1 MAQDAYD
8 VIVVG
13 AGPGGYVAAIRA
25 AQLGQKTAIVEREHL
40 GGICLNWGCIPTKAL
55 LRSAEILD
63 QFSEAKKF
71 GIDAEPA
78 VANVPA
84 MVARSR
90 EISAK
95 LNGGVAHLLKKN
107 KVDVIWGEAKLT
119 GGGKVEVSVS
129 KKPAVEPAHP
139 APRATKGVGTYNAK
153 HIIVATGARPR
164 ILKGFEPD
172 GEIVLTYF
180 EAMKPKE
187 APKSLLIMG
196 SGAIGMEFASF
207 YHALG
212 TTITIVELLPEV
224 LPQEDEEIS
233 KVVRKEFEKRG
244 IRILTKTGAEKL
256 ERKNGIAHV
265 TLSDKDGKQSVEPF
279 EKVISAIGVVPNIE
293 DLGLERLGID
303 IGPQGIAT
311 NSVSATSVS
320 GVYAIG
326 DVTGAPM
333 LAHKAEHE
341 AVNCVEAIVN
351 GHAHSLDPLRI
362 PGCTYCQPQVA
373 SVGLTEEAAKQ
384 AGYTLRVGRFPFAA
398 NGKALAVGETVG
410 LVKTIFDKK
419 TGELLGAHLV
429 GPEVTELI
437 QGFVTAIGHETTEEH
452 LMKIVYPH
460 PTLSEAMH
468 ESVLDAFDI
477 AIHK

>member
-1 MAQDAYD
+1 MNKNSYD

-63 QFSEAKKF
+63 QFSSAQEF

-107 KVDVIWGEAKLT
+107 KVDVIWGEAKLC
-119 GGGKVEVSVS
+119 GGGQVEVSAS
-129 KKPAVEPAHP
+129 QKPAVEPAHP
-139 APRATKGVGTYNAK
+139 VPRGTKGLGIYNAK
-153 HIIVATGARPR
+153 NIIVATGARPR

-172 GEIVLTYF
+172 GEVVLTYF
-180 EAMKPKE
+180 EAMKPKD

-212 TTITIVELLPEV
+212 SNITIVELLPEV
-224 LPQEDEEIS
+224 LPQEDDEIS
-233 KVVRKEFEKRG
+233 KVVRKEFEKHG
-244 IRILTKTGAEKL
+244 IRILTRTKAEKL
-256 ERKNGIAHV
+256 VQAKGLANV
-265 TLSDKDGKQSVEPF
+265 TLTNKDGQQSVEQF

-293 DLGLERLGID
+293 NLGLESLGVD
-303 IGPQGIAT
+303 IGPEGIIT
-311 NSVSATSVS
+311 NGVGATSVS
-320 GVYAIG
+320 GIHAIG

-341 AVNCVEAIVN
+341 AVICVEAIVN
-351 GHAHSLDPLRI
+351 GHAHPLDKLRI
-362 PGCTYCQPQVA
+362 PGCTYCKPQVA
-373 SVGLTEEAAKQ
+373 SVGLTETAARQ
-384 AGYTLRVGRFPFAA
+384 AGYKLRIGRFPFSA
-398 NGKALAVGETVG
+398 NGKALAVGDTVG
-410 LVKTIFDKK
+410 LVKTIFDKE

-429 GPEVTELI
+429 GPEVTELV

-452 LMKIVYPH
+452 LMKLVYPH

>member
-1 MAQDAYD
+1 MTQDSYD

-55 LRSAEILD
+55 LRSAEMLS
-63 QFSEAKKF
+63 QFSEAKEF
-71 GIDAEPA
+71 GIDAKPA

-84 MVARSR
+84 MVSRSR
-90 EISAK
+90 DISAK

-107 KVDVIWGEAKLT
+107 KVDVIWGEAKLS
-119 GGGKVEVSVS
+119 GGGKIEVSTT
-129 KKPAVEPAHP
+129 KKAAVEPAHP
-139 APRATKGVGTYNAK
+139 APRGTKGTGTYSAK
-153 HIIVATGARPR
+153 NIIIATGARPR
-164 ILKGFEPD
+164 TLKGFEPD

-180 EAMKPKE
+180 EAMKPKA

-212 TTITIVELLPEV
+212 TKVTIVELLPEV

-244 IRILTKTGAEKL
+244 IRILTRTKAEKL
-256 ERKNGIAHV
+256 DRKSGIANV
-265 TLSDKDGKQSVEPF
+265 TLTDKDGKQNVEQF
-279 EKVISAIGVVPNIE
+279 EKVISAVGVVPNVE
-293 DLGLERLGID
+293 NLGLEGLGIA
-303 IGPQGIAT
+303 IGKDGITT
-311 NSVSATSVS
+311 NNASATSVS
-320 GVYAIG
+320 GVFAIG

-341 AVNCVEAIVN
+341 AVICVEAIVN
-351 GHAHSLDPLRI
+351 GHAHSLDKLRI

-373 SVGLTEEAAKQ
+373 SVGYTEEAAKK
-384 AGYTLRVGRFPFAA
+384 AGYSLRIGKFPFSA

-410 LVKTIFDKK
+410 LVKTIFDKA
-419 TGELLGAHLV
+419 TGELLGAHMV

-477 AIHK
+477 AIHR

>member
-1 MAQDAYD
+1 MAQESYD
-8 VIVVG
+8 LIVVG

-25 AQLGQKTAIVEREHL
+25 AQLGLKTAIVEREHL

-55 LRSAEILD
+55 LRSAEILE
-63 QFSEAKKF
+63 QFSHAKTF
-71 GIDAEPA
+71 GIDAKPA
-78 VANVPA
+78 VADVPA

-107 KVDVIWGEAKLT
+107 KVDVIWGEAMLT
-119 GGGKVEVSVS
+119 GGGKIEVSAS
-129 KKPAVEPAHP
+129 KKPAVEPSHP
-139 APRATKGVGTYNAK
+139 APRGTKGAGPYVAK
-153 HIIVATGARPR
+153 HIILATGARPR
-164 ILKGFEPD
+164 VLKGFEPD

-180 EAMKPKE
+180 EAMKPKH

-212 TTITIVELLPEV
+212 TKITIVELLPDV
-224 LPQEDEEIS
+224 LPQEDEEVS
-233 KVVRKEFEKRG
+233 KIVRKEFEKRG
-244 IRILTKTGAEKL
+244 IRILTNTKAEKL
-256 ERKNGIAHV
+256 ERKNGVADV
-265 TLSDKDGKQSVEPF
+265 TLSDKDGKQSVEQF
-279 EKVISAIGVVPNIE
+279 EQVISAIGVVPNVE
-293 DLGLERLGID
+293 DLGLESLGIK
-303 IGPQGIAT
+303 IGPGGITT
-311 NSVSATSVS
+311 NGAGATSVS

-341 AVNCVEAIVN
+341 AVNCVEAIVK
-351 GHAHSLDPLRI
+351 GHAHSLDKLRI
-362 PGCTYCQPQVA
+362 PGCTYCRPQVA
-373 SVGLTEEAAKQ
+373 SVGLTEEAAKK
-384 AGYTLRVGRFPFAA
+384 AGYELRIGRFSFSA

-429 GPEVTELI
+429 GPDVTELV

-452 LMKIVYPH
+452 LMKIIYPH

>member
-1 MAQDAYD
+1 MTQTSYD

-63 QFSEAKKF
+63 QFSNAKEF
-71 GIDAEPA
+71 GIDAKPA
-78 VANVPA
+78 AANVPA
-84 MVARSR
+84 IVARSR

-107 KVDVIWGEAKLT
+107 KVDVIWGEARLQ
-119 GGGKVEVSVS
+119 GAGKVEVSTS
-129 KKPAVEPAHP
+129 QKPVVEPAHP
-139 APRATKGVGTYNAK
+139 EPRGTKGLGTYSAK
-153 HIIVATGARPR
+153 HIVIATGARPR
-164 ILKGFEPD
+164 ILRGFEPD
-172 GEIVLTYF
+172 GDIVLTYF
-180 EAMKPKE
+180 EAMKPKK

-212 TTITIVELLPEV
+212 TKVTIAELLPEV

-233 KVVRKEFEKRG
+233 KTVRKEFEKRG
-244 IRILTKTGAEKL
+244 IRILTKTKAEKL
-256 ERKNGIAHV
+256 DRKSRLANV
-265 TLSDKDGKQSVEPF
+265 TLTDKDGNQSIESF
-279 EKVISAIGVVPNIE
+279 EKVISAIGVVPNVE
-293 DLGLERLGID
+293 DLGLERLGVQT
-303 IGPQGIAT
+303 GSEGITT
-311 NSVSATSVS
+311 NGLGETSVS

-341 AVNCVEAIVN
+341 AVICVEGFVN
-351 GHAHSLDPLRI
+351 GDAHALDKSRI

-373 SVGLTEEAAKQ
+373 SVGLTEGAAKK
-384 AGYTLRVGRFPFAA
+384 AGYKLRIGRFPFSA
-398 NGKALAVGETVG
+398 NGKALATGDTSG
-410 LVKTIFDKK
+410 MVKTIFDDQ

-429 GPEVTELI
+429 GPEVTELV

-452 LMKIVYPH
+452 LMRIIYPH